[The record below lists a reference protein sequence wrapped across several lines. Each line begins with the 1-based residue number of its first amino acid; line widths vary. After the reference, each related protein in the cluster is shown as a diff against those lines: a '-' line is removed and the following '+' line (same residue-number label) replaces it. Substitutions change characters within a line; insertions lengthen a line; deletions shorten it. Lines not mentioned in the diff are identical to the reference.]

1 MGYVSIG
8 DSRGAGGIMEDKVQ
22 PEYKATQVVE
32 IGSAEE
38 KVKALREAYL
48 NGTLK
53 ADSEKIAQ
61 KMINFERSLEC
72 LYENRKK

>member
-1 MGYVSIG
+1 
-8 DSRGAGGIMEDKVQ
+8 MEDKVQ

-38 KVKALREAYL
+38 KVRTLREAYL

-61 KMINFERSLEC
+61 KMIDFERNLEC
-72 LYENRKK
+72 CFEDQEK